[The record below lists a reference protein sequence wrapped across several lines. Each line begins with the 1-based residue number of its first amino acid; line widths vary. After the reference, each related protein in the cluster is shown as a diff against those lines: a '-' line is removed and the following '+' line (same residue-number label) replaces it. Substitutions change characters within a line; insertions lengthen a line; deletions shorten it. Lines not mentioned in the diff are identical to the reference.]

1 MNHPLSRKINV
12 VDLISW
18 RPSYNSLNLCLIMN
32 NVDILF
38 TFKYL
43 KYLDSLMLGQSL
55 KGTVVNLKCHFA
67 NGGSLKI
74 TSSVPLRSAALVDTR
89 DTSQTIL

>member
-18 RPSYNSLNLCLIMN
+18 RPSYNSLNLCLIKS

-38 TFKYL
+38 TFIPEIPGFSYARTK
-43 KYLDSLMLGQSL
+43 L
-55 KGTVVNLKCHFA
+55 KGYRCE
-67 NGGSLKI
+67 SE
-74 TSSVPLRSAALVDTR
+74 VPLC
-89 DTSQTIL
+89 